1 MSDLDAEVRAAR
13 VRVAHPR
20 TDAARRGP
28 QRAAAHEID
37 AQTDIGEIYMAS
49 LLRSQR
55 RLALVTC
62 AAVVVVLGGIA
73 LVAAVTSRYGSWRL
87 FGLPVPWLVLGLAV
101 YPVLIGLGWH
111 AVRGAERNESA
122 FTELVRRR

>member
-1 MSDLDAEVRAAR
+1 MSEPTGTSTR
-13 VRVAHPR
+13 VRIAHSR
-20 TDAARRGP
+20 TDAARRAP
-28 QRAAAHEID
+28 HRAAAHEID
-37 AQTDIGEIYMAS
+37 AQTDIGEIYLAS

-73 LVAAVTSRYGSWRL
+73 LAGAFAPRYASSRL
-87 FGLPVPWLVLGLAV
+87 FGLPVPWLVLGLVV
-101 YPVLIGLGWH
+101 YPVLIALGWY